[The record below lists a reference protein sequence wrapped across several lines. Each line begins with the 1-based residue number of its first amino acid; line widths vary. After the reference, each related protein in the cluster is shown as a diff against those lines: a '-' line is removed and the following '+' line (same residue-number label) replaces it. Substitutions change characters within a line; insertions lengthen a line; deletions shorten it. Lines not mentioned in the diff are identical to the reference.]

1 MFVLFDCCKGGCS
14 DAVFCPCFF
23 LLLVHRQKIRV
34 MSIFNSSFTGASVHA
49 IVSKKNLV
57 MSCGVGAEMSSVG
70 RSICPA
76 ACSGAKSLNNCWPDC
91 YEMYC

>member
-1 MFVLFDCCKGGCS
+1 MCLFCLIVVKVAVLMLFS
-14 DAVFCPCFF
+14 VLF